1 VVLIFNI
8 FFEVID
14 VTKCWV
20 DFERY
25 DMCEN
30 DFSNEE
36 LWTDFVEVL
45 KEEIQTLE
53 AVSGLIASD
62 YLIVKR
68 DEETVSGETVKMI
81 DKMIAD
87 NLDAIEVI
95 ENGIRGQKYG
105 DA

>member
-1 VVLIFNI
+1 M
-8 FFEVID
+8 
-14 VTKCWV
+14 TKCWV

-25 DMCEN
+25 DMCGD
-30 DFSNEE
+30 DFSNRE

-53 AVSGLIASD
+53 AVSELIASD
-62 YLIVKR
+62 YVIVKR
-68 DEETVSGETVKMI
+68 DEETVSNETVKMI
-81 DKMIAD
+81 GEMIAD

-95 ENGIRGQKYG
+95 EDGIRGQKHG